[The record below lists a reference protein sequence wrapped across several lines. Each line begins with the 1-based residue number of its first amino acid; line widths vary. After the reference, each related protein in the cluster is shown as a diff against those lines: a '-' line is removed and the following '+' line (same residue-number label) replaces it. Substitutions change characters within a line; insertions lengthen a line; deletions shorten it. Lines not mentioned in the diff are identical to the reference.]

1 MTSNDAKSCT
11 NTLYNIFFPAN
22 LQTKR
27 ERKRPKYRLE
37 REISRRFLYR
47 SRKLLL
53 QRGNPGSI
61 ERAPV
66 APCSNNSKLQPQ
78 TRYTRIVTC
87 PSHCRLHPPV
97 SIAWSWF
104 VGVLGSARLATP
116 HCTSIGRCPGKAG
129 ERQEKKIGQFR
140 EIVKRGFYEEGR

>member
-1 MTSNDAKSCT
+1 MQKVVQILYIIYSFPQTFKPKGRGNVPSNVSKG
-11 NTLYNIFFPAN
+11 
-22 LQTKR
+22 
-27 ERKRPKYRLE
+27 
-37 REISRRFLYR
+37 EISRRFLYR

>member
-1 MTSNDAKSCT
+1 MQKVVQILYIIYSFPQTFKPKGRGNVRSNVSKG
-11 NTLYNIFFPAN
+11 
-22 LQTKR
+22 
-27 ERKRPKYRLE
+27 KYRE
-37 REISRRFLYR
+37 DFFID
-47 SRKLLL
+47 
-53 QRGNPGSI
+53 
-61 ERAPV
+61 RANFFCNAGIPE
-66 APCSNNSKLQPQ
+66 ALNNSKLQPQ